1 MKSIRRGG
9 RPKGKEPV
17 QVYLDGPDR
26 ELLEKLARRTG
37 LPRAELL
44 RRGLRRLAESELA
57 ERGPGWSLDRL
68 VGALGMDPAL
78 PSDLAARHD
87 DYLYGPNRIQP
98 SAD

>member
-57 ERGPGWSLDRL
+57 ERGPGWSLERL

-87 DYLYGPNRIQP
+87 DYLYGPNRTQP